1 MIPLLSAIMGE
12 KSKPLLE
19 RINAVMERISDVLM
33 PLMLG
38 LVGLALLADSITF
51 FLHGN
56 SLF

>member
-1 MIPLLSAIMGE
+1 
-12 KSKPLLE
+12 
-19 RINAVMERISDVLM
+19 M